1 LVAKEAPLVNERDG
15 VLVLSEN
22 TGACDELGEWSLVV
36 NPFDVVGQAEAIHA
50 ALELPAAERLARIEA
65 IRTHVREHDI
75 ESWLTAQL
83 ADVDAVSP
91 VARS

>member
-1 LVAKEAPLVNERDG
+1 MLL
-15 VLVLSEN
+15 LSEN
-22 TGACDELGEWSLVV
+22 TGAHEELAQWSVVV

-50 ALELPAAERLARIEA
+50 ALELSPADRRARIEA
-65 IRTHVREHDI
+65 IRAHVREQDI

-83 ADVDAVSP
+83 ADLDAVSP